1 VDRRLNF
8 CRRPGA
14 ILEAI
19 MNTAIKIIDRISET
33 IGHCIA
39 WLALI
44 MMILTGVVVIARY
57 FFNFGSIA
65 IQESIMY
72 LHATLFMLGIAYT
85 LKQGGHVRVDILQR
99 NLSPRRQCQIELIG
113 FVIFLLPVALFMF
126 FSSLNYVRFSWS
138 LLESSGA
145 PGGLP
150 GIFLLKTLIPIMAL
164 GLLLQGIAEALK
176 NLVKLRTA
184 HHG

>member
-1 VDRRLNF
+1 MDRRLNF
-8 CRRPGA
+8 SRRPGA

-19 MNTAIKIIDRISET
+19 MNAAIKIIDRISET

-99 NLSPRRQCQIELIG
+99 NL
-113 FVIFLLPVALFMF
+113 
-126 FSSLNYVRFSWS
+126 
-138 LLESSGA
+138 
-145 PGGLP
+145 
-150 GIFLLKTLIPIMAL
+150 
-164 GLLLQGIAEALK
+164 
-176 NLVKLRTA
+176 
-184 HHG
+184 

>member
-1 VDRRLNF
+1 
-8 CRRPGA
+8 
-14 ILEAI
+14 
-19 MNTAIKIIDRISET
+19 
-33 IGHCIA
+33 
-39 WLALI
+39 
-44 MMILTGVVVIARY
+44 
-57 FFNFGSIA
+57 
-65 IQESIMY
+65 MY